1 MENNLL
7 HFLAFLCLLFMYYI
21 YQQGEEIKQLNN
33 NLDKAGEIIIK
44 QDRAIQAQNL
54 YLQLLNSSDSV
65 RY

>member
-1 MENNLL
+1 
-7 HFLAFLCLLFMYYI
+7 MYYI

-44 QDRAIQAQNL
+44 QDKAIQAQNL
-54 YLQLLNSSDSV
+54 YLRLLNSSNE